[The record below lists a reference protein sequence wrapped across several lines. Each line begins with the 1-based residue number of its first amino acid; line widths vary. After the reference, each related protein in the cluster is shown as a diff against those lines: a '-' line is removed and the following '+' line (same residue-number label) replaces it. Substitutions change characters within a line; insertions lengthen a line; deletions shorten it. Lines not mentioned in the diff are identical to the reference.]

1 MTTGPTQAA
10 QGRKNDVSDCSY
22 NPALHDTDS
31 RVAIAV
37 TDITEKLW
45 KRMPNLGRFL

>member
-1 MTTGPTQAA
+1 MNLIGL
-10 QGRKNDVSDCSY
+10 NDSTC
-22 NPALHDTDS
+22 NDTDS

-45 KRMPNLGRFL
+45 KRTPHLGRFL